1 MVATPD
7 QTWIQIHPTVDCQ
20 WFRIINGNV
29 KKGRNRPSLRD
40 LRVGCWWNQ
49 KPSEI
54 HSVDILFRPFNSHDS
69 QNHSTCQFASIWQLA
84 RFTARYGQ
92 IYEEWL
98 GPNAKIVAS
107 TKRVMVL
114 KIKLTRQNCSKWPSP
129 SRHKRHVARL
139 NHGSVKKTW
148 HCGMASLLPRVRAKW
163 NSKLPLTF
171 AYQVSKLDLDTC
183 WYKIVHLQHLCQWI
197 WQVYESSYSTELVL
211 WQNLRW
217 NSSNVTTTGEDSF
230 TVWWLSIPPKSHRMC
245 FFWWR

>member
-49 KPSEI
+49 KSSD
-54 HSVDILFRPFNSHDS
+54 HQKSFKLTILFLDRSILMKHKTTAPASVPAFGTS
-69 QNHSTCQFASIWQLA
+69 QDLRLDTA
-84 RFTARYGQ
+84 RFTKSDSGQ
-92 IYEEWL
+92 MQW
-98 GPNAKIVAS
+98 VAS

-139 NHGSVKKTW
+139 ARLNHGSVKKTLR
-148 HCGMASLLPRVRAKW
+148 HGMTAAQSSSQVGLETSTDICISSFQVGSWYMLIQDCAFATLVSMNLAGLWIIIFHRTGAMTKPTL
-163 NSKLPLTF
+163 KL
-171 AYQVSKLDLDTC
+171 Q
-183 WYKIVHLQHLCQWI
+183 QWD
-197 WQVYESSYSTELVL
+197 Y
-211 WQNLRW
+211 NRW
-217 NSSNVTTTGEDSF
+217 
-230 TVWWLSIPPKSHRMC
+230 R
-245 FFWWR
+245 